1 MKSLEEHATTAGRA
15 LIIASPNEELCTHIW
30 ESCARQEWQVES
42 TRGGAH
48 ALFLLKQKHY
58 QLLLLDLRLR
68 DLDIHE
74 VISMAGSLYP
84 AMQILVFDS
93 ETGRFDFS
101 KATPRDCLSEDHVRL
116 LEILGTFKQPVQVW
130 QGTTLECS
138 PEDEREELL
147 PCMVGRSTAMK
158 RIAQLVK
165 LVAPRSTA
173 VLLNGESG
181 TGKELVAKA
190 IHNLGPRSAN
200 PFVVVNCAAIP
211 EALFE
216 SELFGYNRGAFTGA
230 VESRL
235 GRIHAAHGGT
245 LFLDEIGEL
254 PLTMQAKLLR
264 FLQEGEV
271 QRLGSHDIFRVDV
284 RVIAAT
290 NSDLIELVS
299 RRQFREDLFYRLTVF
314 PIELDPLRNRR
325 EDIGPLSEFFLAA
338 LSTESGDP
346 KKTLSLGALTILQ
359 ANDWRGNVR
368 ELQHAIERA
377 FILANNSQ
385 VILPEHLR
393 LLPSPR
399 VPERQH
405 LDERSTRPRE
415 SGGSF
420 EYAEVSQFDSVAAS
434 LPRRVAA

>member
-1 MKSLEEHATTAGRA
+1 MIGEAF
-15 LIIASPNEELCTHIW
+15 IIASPNEELRTHIR
-30 ESCARQEWQVES
+30 ESCAEKAWLVEY
-42 TRGGAH
+42 TAGGAQ
-48 ALFLLKQKHY
+48 ALFLLGQKHY

-74 VISMAGSLYP
+74 VISTARSLCP
-84 AMQILVFDS
+84 SMHIILFDS
-93 ETGRFDFS
+93 ETGRFDYS
-101 KATPRDCLSEDHVRL
+101 QATPHDHLSVDHAYL
-116 LEILGTFKQPVQVW
+116 LEVLSKFKQPEYVW
-130 QGTTLECS
+130 QAPTPQFE
-138 PEDEREELL
+138 PEDPGEELL
-147 PCMVGRSTAMK
+147 PCMVGRSAAMK

-190 IHNLGPRSAN
+190 IHNLGPRATR

-271 QRLGSHDIFRVDV
+271 QRLGSHDIFKVDV

-290 NSDLIELVS
+290 NSDLVGLVS

-314 PIELDPLRNRR
+314 PIELDPLRNRP
-325 EDIGPLSEFFLAA
+325 EDIGPLSEFFLTTLSADAGEPKKA
-338 LSTESGDP
+338 LST
-346 KKTLSLGALTILQ
+346 GALTILQ
-359 ANDWRGNVR
+359 ANEWRGNVR

-377 FILANNSQ
+377 FILANDSQ
-385 VILPEHLR
+385 IILPEHLR
-393 LLPSPR
+393 LLPSPP
-399 VPERQH
+399 VLERIH
-405 LDERSTRPRE
+405 IDERSMRASIPRA
-415 SGGSF
+415 SF
-420 EYAEVSQFDSVAAS
+420 EYNEMIR
-434 LPRRVAA
+434 P